1 MKQKLVEIYL
11 LNKTRIV
18 ATFDFF
24 VAAISFTGAFYLR
37 LGELPPY
44 TGLYEFLIK
53 VLIVSGISV
62 TCFYIMGNYK
72 GIWRFS
78 STPDL
83 IRVIKGVSLAIP
95 ISFMVLFLAGK
106 IGDIPRSIFFIQW
119 FLMLTGVGGGR
130 FAYRLYRENLAREK
144 YHNDVSVKT
153 LVVGAGYAGTQ
164 LVRDIKNDIQREVEI
179 VGFID
184 DDLTKRGKLVFG
196 KKVLGNV
203 SDIAQV
209 AKVTEAKQIIIAIP
223 SATKTEMSRIVG
235 ACKDT
240 NLIVR
245 TVPKIGDILTGKYQL
260 TKLLKVRPEDLLGR
274 EQVELNLKSMS
285 HLLEGKKVLVTGAGG
300 SIGSELCIQIAKFKP
315 QKLVC
320 FDISEL
326 NMYELAFKLEDFEDS
341 IQIEYII
348 GDVRDMEKMDGVFAS
363 HQPEVVFHAAAYKH
377 VPMMELNPTEAIK
390 VNILGTQ
397 IVAKL
402 ADKFKL
408 DKFVLVS
415 TDKAVNPTNVMG
427 ATKRVAEMVC
437 QFIQKNSKTKFAIVR
452 FGNVLGSSGSVI
464 PRFKEQIEYGGPVT
478 VTHPD
483 IIRYFMSI
491 PEAAQ
496 LVIQAGAIGNGGEIF
511 VLDMGDPVKIDE
523 LAKQM
528 ITLAGLRVGEDIQ
541 VEYVGLRPGEK
552 LYEELLA
559 DGESTLPTKHKRVRV
574 AQVREITETLFDDV
588 SQLLRFKDTG
598 CIRTQ
603 LKSLVPEYQIPKE
616 LLGAPVDGKS
626 DSSDSYESE
635 DDEKNIKD
643 QDSSSIQ
650 YH

>member
-1 MKQKLVEIYL
+1 MKQRLFALYL

-18 ATFDFF
+18 VTFDFF
-24 VAAISFTGAFYLR
+24 VAAVSFTAAFYLR

-44 TGLYEFLIK
+44 TDLFEFAQK
-53 VLIVSGISV
+53 VLIVSIISV
-62 TCFYIMGNYK
+62 VCFYLMGNYK

-119 FLMLTGVGGGR
+119 FLMLVGVGGGR
-130 FAYRLYRENLAREK
+130 FAYRLYRENLIREK
-144 YHNDVSVKT
+144 YPNDVSVKT

-164 LVRDIKNDIQREVEI
+164 LVRDIKNDIHSDIEV

-184 DDLTKRGKLVFG
+184 DDLSKRGKLVFG

-209 AKVTEAKQIIIAIP
+209 AKTVDAKQIIIAIP
-223 SATKTEMSRIVG
+223 SATKTEMSRIVS

-240 NLIVR
+240 NLGVR
-245 TVPKIGDILTGKYQL
+245 TVPKLGDILTGKYQL
-260 TKLLKVRPEDLLGR
+260 TKLLKVKPEDLLGR
-274 EQVELNLKSMS
+274 EQVELNMKSMA
-285 HLLEGKKVLVTGAGG
+285 HLLEDKKVLVTGAGG
-300 SIGSELCIQIAKFKP
+300 SIGSELCVQIARFRP
-315 QKLVC
+315 QKLIC

-326 NMYELAFKLEDFEDS
+326 NMYELAFKLQDFEES
-341 IQIEYII
+341 IQIEYVI
-348 GDVRDMEKMDGVFAS
+348 GDVRDMEKMESVFSS
-363 HQPEVVFHAAAYKH
+363 HQPNVVFHAAAYKH

-390 VNILGTQ
+390 VNVLGTQ
-397 IVAKL
+397 VVAKL

-408 DKFVLVS
+408 EKFVLVS

-427 ATKRVAEMVC
+427 ATKRVAELVC
-437 QFIQKNSKTKFAIVR
+437 QATQKNSKTKYAIVR

-464 PRFKEQIEYGGPVT
+464 PRFKEQIENGGPVT
-478 VTHPD
+478 VTHPE

-511 VLDMGDPVKIDE
+511 VLDMGEPVKIDE

-541 VEYVGLRPGEK
+541 IEYIGLRPGEK

-574 AQVREITETLFDDV
+574 AQVRDVSEDLFDRV
-588 SQLLRFKDTG
+588 TRLIRFKDTT

-603 LKSLVPEYQIPKE
+603 LKELVPEYEIPKE
-616 LLGAPVDGKS
+616 LLGKALKLEESGGKTDSDEADGK
-626 DSSDSYESE
+626 D
-635 DDEKNIKD
+635 KI
-643 QDSSSIQ
+643 QDSTTVQ